1 MKWLKYYKSF
11 ESKTDVMYEIYDAE
25 EIDKLDRIIDDIK
38 DILLELTDNGLF
50 TTVGYTPMTL
60 VGRENLPKVMVE
72 IQSSPDAEYN
82 QVDSEKNGDK
92 KWISNGK
99 DLTGEVSETIQRLKS
114 YVKSTGYP
122 FGDGDWVST
131 SSNKRIYQ
139 MLIQK

>member
-1 MKWLKYYKSF
+1 MKWLKSYKSF
-11 ESKTDVMYEIYDAE
+11 ESKTDVMYEIYDAS
-25 EIDKLDRIIDDIK
+25 EIDQFDTIIDDIK
-38 DILLELTDNGLF
+38 DILLELTDSGLF

-60 VGRENLPKVMVE
+60 VGRESSPKVVVE
-72 IQSSPDAEYN
+72 IQSTQDALYN

-92 KWISNGK
+92 RWISNEK
-99 DLTGEVSETIQRLKS
+99 DVTSEVSETIDRLKS

-139 MLIQK
+139 MLIQR